1 MTIEEAYKAIEKV
14 VEKGTIFS
22 VKVEFSN
29 WIGSR
34 PEYKAYIITSLDQLY
49 QYNWSK
55 SFNSFEDLVADILY
69 RIENKIYFI
78 PEDYSPLHRQSR

>member
-29 WIGSR
+29 WMSR
-34 PEYKAYIITSLDQLY
+34 PEYEAYIITSLDTY
-49 QYNWSK
+49 EYNWYK

-78 PEDYSPLHRQSR
+78 PESKEI

>member
-14 VEKGTIFS
+14 VELGTIFS

-29 WIGSR
+29 WMSR

-78 PEDYSPLHRQSR
+78 PESKEV

>member
-14 VEKGTIFS
+14 VELGTTFS

-29 WIGSR
+29 WMSR
-34 PEYKAYIITSLDQLY
+34 PEYKAYIITSLDIY
-49 QYNWSK
+49 EYNWSK
-55 SFNSFEDLVADILY
+55 SFNSFEALVADILY

-78 PEDYSPLHRQSR
+78 PESKEV